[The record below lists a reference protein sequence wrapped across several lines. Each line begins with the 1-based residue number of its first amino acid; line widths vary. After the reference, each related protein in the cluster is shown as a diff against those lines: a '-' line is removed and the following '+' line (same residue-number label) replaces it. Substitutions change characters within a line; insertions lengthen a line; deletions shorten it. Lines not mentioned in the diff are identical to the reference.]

1 MLLVLQLLAQTELV
15 LQHSSSLFIG
25 ANCMFIVELILH
37 SPRQVDCVTETAC
50 YIGYS
55 VDVREI

>member
-1 MLLVLQLLAQTELV
+1 
-15 LQHSSSLFIG
+15 
-25 ANCMFIVELILH
+25 MFIVELILH
-37 SPRQVDCVTETAC
+37 SPRQAHCVAETAC

>member
-1 MLLVLQLLAQTELV
+1 
-15 LQHSSSLFIG
+15 
-25 ANCMFIVELILH
+25 MFVVDLILQ
-37 SPRQVDCVTETAC
+37 SPRQVDCVAETAC